1 VQKPVEIRR
10 LADCMFRLWNLGF
23 AGYYSD
29 MSTTIEKFNIDRLAV
44 FKSQFAAPVPPH
56 KNAAFVMPHMITALT
71 RAINGEIDDVNTA
84 IRESEEAANKEI
96 AEKGI

>member
-10 LADCMFRLWNLGF
+10 LADCTVRQAVELWNLGF
-23 AGYYSD
+23 AGYYSN

-56 KNAAFVMPHMITALT
+56 KNAAFVIPHMKP
-71 RAINGEIDDVNTA
+71 R
-84 IRESEEAANKEI
+84 
-96 AEKGI
+96 